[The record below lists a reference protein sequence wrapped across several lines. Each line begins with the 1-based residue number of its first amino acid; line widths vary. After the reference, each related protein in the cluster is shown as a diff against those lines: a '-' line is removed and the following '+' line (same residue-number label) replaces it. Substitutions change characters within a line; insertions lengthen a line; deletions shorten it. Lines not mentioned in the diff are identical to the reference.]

1 MALSKPTTK
10 TDWTLGEPAK
20 VVEPSAGKKLLGWV
34 ALERPPFEF
43 MNFLFF
49 NTDEWVKYLES
60 ITDETVNARQVI
72 VNAAGNGQFLTLQ
85 AAHDDADTVPGTKI
99 LITSDLSITA
109 TVNISKNDI
118 EIEFRPG
125 FRLLKGG
132 GAPATNFTGMQIQAT
147 ADRFRGTHL
156 AFAKAGSV
164 FNGASDKALEIV
176 VGVED
181 AFLFNTIFGPG
192 NTQDLDNQGTDTVIT
207 NSQNVIT

>member
-1 MALSKPTTK
+1 MALPKPTTNS
-10 TDWTLGEPAK
+10 DWTDGAASK
-20 VVEPSAGKKLLGWV
+20 VVEPSAAKKLLGWV

-43 MNFLFF
+43 FNFLFF
-49 NTDEWVKYLES
+49 NTDEWIKYLES

-85 AAHDDADTVPGTKI
+85 AAHDDAGTIPGTKI
-99 LITSDLSITA
+99 LVTSDLSVDA

-156 AFAKAGSV
+156 AFGKAGG
-164 FNGASDKALEIV
+164 FFGDAGDLALEIV
-176 VGVED
+176 AGVND
-181 AFLFNTIFGPG
+181 AYLFNTIFGPS
-192 NTQDLDNQGTDTVIT
+192 NTQNLDDQGTNTAITASQTVA
-207 NSQNVIT
+207 V